1 MTVRS
6 SWHMQQQRRKEG
18 TDTVTFEILRQNWY
32 QQAAAVLTGNTSC
45 STAPDSHS
53 FTALAFR

>member
-1 MTVRS
+1 
-6 SWHMQQQRRKEG
+6 MQQQRRKEG

-45 STAPDSHS
+45 STAPDSQS